1 MTRGRGGWLH
11 LSPYG
16 SFIRYSM
23 SVYPDAFGP
32 SHFSDPNPAPRPKTQ
47 NLAPRTHQ
55 FPRANPM
62 SFSSMIVYM
71 AFCRAVTANS

>member
-32 SHFSDPNPAPRPKTQ
+32 SHSLARSD
-47 NLAPRTHQ
+47 NLELWNLKSR
-55 FPRANPM
+55 
-62 SFSSMIVYM
+62 
-71 AFCRAVTANS
+71 